1 MALPPDFQFSQS
13 SLQDFVDCPRRF
25 QLRYLLNMAWPAVEA
40 EPIEEHE
47 RRIQHGMAFH
57 RMVQQHIL
65 GLPENRLSSM
75 AAEGDLA
82 RWWAAYRTYRPAD
95 LPGARYPEVTLTAP
109 MNLPAEDAG
118 SQHNAGCRL
127 VAKYDLLVIQAE
139 SHAIILD
146 WKTSQKRTRSAILK
160 SRLQTRVYRYL
171 IVRAGAHLNAG
182 QAFEPEQIT
191 MLYWFSDF
199 PDSPERLP
207 YTSKQ
212 YQDDAQYLSGL
223 IAGIDALDQDGFT
236 LTDDEQRCAYCL
248 YRSYCERGVHAGQ
261 MNTLE
266 EEPETETAAL
276 LNFDFEQIAEIAF

>member
-1 MALPPDFQFSQS
+1 MALPSDFQFSQS
-13 SLQDFVDCPRRF
+13 SLQDFVDCPKRF
-25 QLRYLLNMAWPAVEA
+25 QLRYLRNMAWPAVEA

-65 GLPENRLSSM
+65 GLPEERLTSM
-75 AAEGDLA
+75 ATEGDLA
-82 RWWAAYRTYRPAD
+82 RWWAAYRAYRPAD
-95 LPGARYPEVTLTAP
+95 LPGVRYPEVTLTTP
-109 MNLPAEDAG
+109 INLPG
-118 SQHNAGCRL
+118 NNTGHRL
-127 VAKYDLLVIQAE
+127 VAKYDLLVIQPE
-139 SHAIILD
+139 SHAVILD

-171 IVRAGAHLNAG
+171 IVQAGAHLNAG

-207 YTSKQ
+207 YTFAQ

-223 IAGIDALDQDGFT
+223 VARIAALDDDAFI

-261 MNTLE
+261 IGALE
-266 EEPETETAAL
+266 DEPEAETTDL
-276 LNFDFEQIAEIAF
+276 LDFDFEQIAEIAF